1 MEPKVSITFIVPG
14 AQMYSEQKCKD
25 NKAFEQTIV
34 NTEYYTG
41 RGKEKKKNKEKLVIY
56 SRGNKPAKHHLNIC
70 KETYDHMIMPE
81 GIPTIENWTKK
92 HSRYVWSQY
101 SKQQRL
107 ETHIKLIAKELNA
120 LSFTYEILDDQRR
133 SIKRGIRFRG

>member
-1 MEPKVSITFIVPG
+1 MEPKVSVTFVVPG
-14 AQMYSEQKCKD
+14 AQMYSEQECKE
-25 NKAFEQTIV
+25 NKAFEQTVI

-41 RGKEKKKNKEKLVIY
+41 KGKEKKKNKERLTIY
-56 SRGNKPAKHHLNIC
+56 SKGNRPAKHHLNIC
-70 KETYDHMIMPE
+70 KKTYDFMVTPE
-81 GIPTIENWTKK
+81 GIPTTENWAKK

-120 LSFTYEILDDQRR
+120 LSFTYEILDEQRRYIER
-133 SIKRGIRFRG
+133 SIKFKR

>member
-1 MEPKVSITFIVPG
+1 MEPKVSVTFVVPG
-14 AQMYSEQKCKD
+14 AQMYSEQECKE
-25 NKAFEQTIV
+25 NKALEQTVI

-41 RGKEKKKNKEKLVIY
+41 KGKGKKKNKERLTVY
-56 SRGNKPAKHHLNIC
+56 SRGNRPAKHHLNIC
-70 KETYDHMIMPE
+70 KETYDFMVTPE
-81 GIPTIENWTKK
+81 GIPTIENWAKK

-120 LSFTYEILDDQRR
+120 LSFTYEILDEQRRYIER
-133 SIKRGIRFRG
+133 SIKFKR